1 MDTVEDIER
10 LLESGVPFSI
20 CAGPNGYVA
29 RVGNYMQGNTPRIE
43 TESLEE
49 AIIWVRAHVA
59 ISSAPSPV
67 SVADA
72 QRQHWDKTH
81 TAE

>member
-10 LLESGVPFSI
+10 LLASGVPFSI
-20 CAGPNGYVA
+20 SAGPKGYVA
-29 RVGNYMQGNTPRIE
+29 RVGNYMRGITPQIE

-59 ISSAPSPV
+59 TSDDWRV
-67 SVADA
+67 
-72 QRQHWDKTH
+72 
-81 TAE
+81 